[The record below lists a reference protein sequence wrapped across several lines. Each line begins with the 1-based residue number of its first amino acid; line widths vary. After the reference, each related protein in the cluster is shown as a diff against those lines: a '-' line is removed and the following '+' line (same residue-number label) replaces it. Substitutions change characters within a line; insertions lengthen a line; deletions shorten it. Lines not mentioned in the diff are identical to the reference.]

1 MRAFSTTNDMFNN
14 AIKDISDNKRRA
26 KQEDGKKAYRYQLA
40 TEDAV
45 DKFYLYC
52 HSHHIKEKKM
62 IRSGKIIPSLLDK
75 MKIILEESD
84 EK

>member
-1 MRAFSTTNDMFNN
+1 MDFKDSMRILFLSLDCLYNSQDGNN
-14 AIKDISDNKRRA
+14 EEKDVA
-26 KQEDGKKAYRYQLA
+26 
-40 TEDAV
+40 

-75 MKIILEESD
+75 MKIIKD
-84 EK
+84 EVAVGK